1 MTEPGTSSL
10 RSDPPLMAAKYAI
23 PPPRPGGVTRSRL
36 HEQLLRNGETRLTTV
51 VAPAGWG
58 KTTLLSHWAHDPA
71 EHRRVAWVS
80 LDSSDDEPT
89 RFWTYALAALGQHG
103 IGTAALQALGAPGM
117 QPVDVAL
124 PVLLNE
130 LQSSTGRYVLVLD
143 DYHALSNPELQED
156 VEFLLTYLPP
166 ALHLVLAARADPPL
180 PLPRLRARGELTE
193 IRMSELGF
201 SPAEAGALITSVAA
215 VGLDAPTAHLLQE
228 RAEGW
233 AAGLQLTALAL
244 RGRSEPAAAVAN
256 IRGDNRHI
264 LDFFSAEVLERL
276 TPDQRDLLVSASVLE
291 RLSGPLCD
299 AALDRSG
306 TAAVL
311 ADLDRAN
318 LFVVPLDHHRVWYRC
333 HRLFRDAL
341 RVQLDRE
348 TAASIL
354 AAPPTG
360 SSSRV
365 SWKTRSHSRSR
376 PVIRMGRWG

>member
-10 RSDPPLMAAKYAI
+10 RSDLPLMAAKYAI
-23 PPPRPGGVTRSRL
+23 PPSRPGGVTRSRL

-103 IGTAALQALGAPGM
+103 IGTAALQALGAPGV

-143 DYHALSNPELQED
+143 DYHALSNPALQED

-166 ALHLVLAARADPPL
+166 ALHLVLAARADPAL

-215 VGLDAPTAHLLQE
+215 VGLDAPTASLLQE
-228 RAEGW
+228 RTEGW

-244 RGRSEPAAAVAN
+244 RGRSEPAAAVAE
-256 IRGDNRHI
+256 IRGDDRHI
-264 LDFFSAEVLERL
+264 LGVGAAVGSAVRCGVGSLGDGRS
-276 TPDQRDLLVSASVLE
+276 PGR
-291 RLSGPLCD
+291 P
-299 AALDRSG
+299 RSG
-306 TAAVL
+306 EPVRCTAGPSSG
-311 ADLDRAN
+311 
-318 LFVVPLDHHRVWYRC
+318 VVPLPSAV
-333 HRLFRDAL
+333 
-341 RVQLDRE
+341 
-348 TAASIL
+348 
-354 AAPPTG
+354 P
-360 SSSRV
+360 
-365 SWKTRSHSRSR
+365 
-376 PVIRMGRWG
+376 